1 MPAAPNGDTGSN
13 VSKSVP
19 TSPGDRKPAI
29 PVAGS
34 AENLVGRVLRDQGLG
49 KYCDPEFVRAASR
62 EMQEAMD
69 MTPEEFDAAAH
80 QLLMAEQDGSLRLPM
95 QLSGLASGLAGQP
108 PPPAQSGRGGRGGRQ
123 GQPRPRPAASEAA
136 AWGDDEPDSER
147 APLRGSAPS
156 HFNPDSQQPAAPSR
170 RRRGG
175 GSGGNSD
182 RM

>member
-1 MPAAPNGDTGSN
+1 MPAAPNGDTGSS
-13 VSKSVP
+13 VSRSVP
-19 TSPGDRKPAI
+19 TSPGDRKPVI

-80 QLLMAEQDGSLRLPM
+80 QLLSAEQDGTLRLPM
-95 QLSGLASGLAGQP
+95 QLGSLAQAVGPRGSGG
-108 PPPAQSGRGGRGGRQ
+108 GGRGGGARAP
-123 GQPRPRPAASEAA
+123 PRTRSPAAAEAA
-136 AWGDDEPDSER
+136 AWGDDIPDESV
-147 APLRGSAPS
+147 PLRSSTQAS
-156 HFNPDSQQPAAPSR
+156 HFNQSEQPAAPSR

-175 GSGGNSD
+175 GGGGNI
-182 RM
+182 